1 MSDYKYYTPIA
12 LVDAL
17 LEYFPVKD
25 ISCIVDIS
33 CGPFNLLKSAQ
44 KKFPNAR
51 CVGIDIEEQDT
62 SDCSNV
68 EFVKQD
74 GRIFAKE
81 QNANGNFFD
90 LILTNPPFGRLEKE
104 KRLFENEANS
114 VLCSRYECEMMYA
127 NTLLAKEGTLI
138 IAILPTTF
146 VEGELYLKYREKLA
160 EEYEINLLVKL
171 PSDVFSKGE
180 ISAYAVVLRKS
191 SCEKKR
197 PTSVGEAIFD
207 DLVWKISC
215 ERNVPVDSVQKGI
228 WNPLRVQ
235 VADQKKKV
243 DQIFRGNIS
252 SVYFSENGDKILH
265 CSSKFEEGEW
275 VPSQRYCSGYQTETP
290 RYVTSGDIIINRIG
304 KNAGYWT
311 KYSGEKQLVSD
322 CLIVIRGGKQIE
334 EFLACHS
341 VEGRLAVPIRGVAT
355 KYISISDLTSM
366 YFEI

>member
-1 MSDYKYYTPIA
+1 M
-12 LVDAL
+12 
-17 LEYFPVKD
+17 
-25 ISCIVDIS
+25 VDIS

-62 SDCSNV
+62 SDCSRI

-74 GRIFAKE
+74 GRVFAKE
-81 QNANGNFFD
+81 QNAKGKFFD

-104 KRLFENEANS
+104 KRLFENEADS

-191 SCEKKR
+191 SFEKKR
-197 PTSVGEAIFD
+197 PTSVGEATFD

-215 ERNVPVDSVQKGI
+215 ERSVSADRVQKGI
-228 WNPLRVQ
+228 WILPQ
-235 VADQKKKV
+235 VTVDDEKKKV
-243 DQIFRGNIS
+243 DKIFRGNIS
-252 SVYFSENGDKILH
+252 SVYFSENGEKILH
-265 CSSKFEEGEW
+265 CSSRFEEGEW
-275 VPSQRYCSGYQTETP
+275 VPSQRYCSEYQIENP
-290 RYVTSGDIIINRIG
+290 KHVMSGDIIINRIG

-322 CLIVIRGGKQIE
+322 CLIVVRGGEQLE
-334 EFLACHS
+334 EFLTCHS
-341 VEGRLAVPIRGVAT
+341 VEGRLVVPIRGVAT
-355 KYISISDLTSM
+355 KYISISDLTLL
-366 YFEI
+366 YFET